1 MSWTTS
7 DRVIALRER
16 SPVIDIAVETL
27 DGWRRHLSSRN
38 ASVLAFWSFL
48 SIFPALLAATTILGF
63 VLQNNEQLQQDIVDG
78 AMAEIPVLGDR
89 LAEDPTSLSGN
100 IWALVIGLGGALWS
114 ATRAFVGLQSSLDDI
129 WEIHIDER
137 SKLPAQ
143 RAKALAGIVLLGGA
157 QVVSITLTALVNRA
171 GLPDAGRVLL
181 TVGAVAINIAVI
193 AVLYRLMTS
202 ASPTWRDVAP
212 GAVIA
217 GIAYSLLQY
226 AGTWIVESISDNA
239 GETYGT
245 FAIVLGIVTWL
256 GFVAIATIMSAELN
270 AAIVRRRPTEQ
281 QTIAD

>member
-7 DRVIALRER
+7 DRVVAVRKR
-16 SPVIDIAVETL
+16 SPAIDVAVETL
-27 DGWRRHLSSRN
+27 DGWRRHLSGRN

-63 VLQNNEQLQQDIVDG
+63 LLQNNEQLQQDIVNG
-78 AMAEIPVLGDR
+78 ALAEIPVLNEQVG
-89 LAEDPTSLSGN
+89 EDPTSLSGN
-100 IWALVIGLGGALWS
+100 VWALLIGLGGALWS

-129 WEIHIDER
+129 WEIDIDAR
-137 SKLPAQ
+137 SNLPAQ
-143 RAKALAGIVLLGGA
+143 RGKALAGIVLLGAA

-171 GLPDAGRVLL
+171 ELPGSGRVLL

-217 GIAYSLLQY
+217 GIAYSILQHS
-226 AGTWIVESISDNA
+226 GTRIVKAISDNA

-256 GFVAIATIMSAELN
+256 GFVAIATLMSAELN

-281 QTIAD
+281 PAIED

>member
-114 ATRAFVGLQSSLDDI
+114 ATRAFVGLQSSLDDT

-143 RAKALAGIVLLGGA
+143 RGKALAGIVLLGGA

>member
-143 RAKALAGIVLLGGA
+143 RGKALAGIVLLGGA

>member
-7 DRVIALRER
+7 SRVIALRER

-137 SKLPAQ
+137 SKLPVQ
-143 RAKALAGIVLLGGA
+143 RGKALAGIVLLGGA